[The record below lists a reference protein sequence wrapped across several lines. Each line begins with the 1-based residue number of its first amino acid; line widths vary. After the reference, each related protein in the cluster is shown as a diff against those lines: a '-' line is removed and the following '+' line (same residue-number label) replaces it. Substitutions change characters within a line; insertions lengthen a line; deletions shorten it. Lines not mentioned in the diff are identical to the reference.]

1 MKTRT
6 TTRTKKNKNAHSA
19 AAVPA
24 AETAADAAVESVEV
38 PRRQP
43 RLASIP
49 FLKIFVPPESLA
61 PALTGDENGAAVPA
75 GKPLDV
81 SPFQLPGSPLR
92 TSPSAAARGWYAP
105 MLDGAPTTTRQAE
118 ILNTGIIGA
127 PTGIEGVVNGT
138 DNLSSTMISHDAP
151 TAYNMNPRRITSPN
165 VLVLGTVG
173 SGKSSF
179 TKTVLV
185 MRPLLLRNHRA
196 VVFDKKDQGGEGE
209 YSAVARRLGAE
220 PLRFDPDGSG
230 TRLNLMDPFIAQGTG
245 LQGQMLLI
253 NAVARIARNDLPAS
267 EWEEKA
273 TRHALHNLFTEM
285 ESNGHKRAA
294 TTVDLMPHLGD
305 VPMDENLSDSA
316 KERFHQAGL
325 SIRFGLENLLDT
337 YAGVFDGET
346 SKNVDLTHKLTSFD
360 VSQLPD
366 DGPAV
371 PTVMAIGNMWLM
383 GRLRSERG
391 YITNVVYEEGWHMIG
406 GPSARLVK
414 ANQKLSRSLGISNVF
429 VMHKGTDIPEDSP
442 GYTVVQEA
450 QTVYAFRQDRDE
462 DARWVTQTFNFAPD
476 TAETLMNLN
485 PGNCVFKYGS
495 NPETHMRHIRSD
507 WEIEVTNTDEAMA
520 AGAATA

>member
-1 MKTRT
+1 MEPASSTG
-6 TTRTKKNKNAHSA
+6 
-19 AAVPA
+19 AVQPV
-24 AETAADAAVESVEV
+24 TI
-38 PRRQP
+38 PRRAP
-43 RLASIP
+43 RLATIP
-49 FLKIFVPPESLA
+49 FLKIFVPPEAIA
-61 PALTGDENGAAVPA
+61 PVLTGEENSDDIPVGR
-75 GKPLDV
+75 PLDFP
-81 SPFQLPGSPLR
+81 PFDLPGSRLR
-92 TSPSAAARGWYAP
+92 SSPSAASRGLYAP
-105 MLDGAPTTTRQAE
+105 MLSGAPTTTRQAE

-151 TAYNMNPRRITSPN
+151 TAYNMEPRRITSPN

-185 MRPLLLRNHRA
+185 MRPLLLRYHRA

-209 YSAVARRLGAE
+209 YSALARRLGSE
-220 PLRFDPDGSG
+220 PLRFVPDGSG
-230 TRLNLMDPFIAQGTG
+230 TRLNLMDPYIAQGTG

-253 NAVARIARNDLPAS
+253 NAVARIARNDLPAT

-273 TRHALHNLFTEM
+273 TRFALTKLFAARDRNSTA
-285 ESNGHKRAA
+285 RAA
-294 TTVDLMPHLGD
+294 TTADLLPHLGD
-305 VPMDENLSDSA
+305 VPTDQNLSDRA

-325 SIRFGLENLLDT
+325 SIRFGLENLLET

-346 SKNVDLTHKLTSFD
+346 SEHVDLNHKLTSFD

-383 GRLRSERG
+383 GRLRRDRG

-414 ANQKLSRSLGISNVF
+414 ANQKLSRGLGISNVF

-462 DARWVTQTFNFAPD
+462 DARWVTQTFNFAPE
-476 TAETLMNLN
+476 TSETLMNLN

-495 NPETHMRHIRSD
+495 NPETHMRHLRSD